1 LHVRE
6 LAGRSRLWLGAW
18 AYGDGSS
25 LQEAA
30 DDLVERLLQQARG
43 LQAGALSA
51 PAELSPPDRL
61 WLEFLWEIGEM
72 SARGEDVRARVLALD
87 G

>member
-6 LAGRSRLWLGAW
+6 LAGRCRLWLGAW

-30 DDLVERLLQQARG
+30 DDLVERLLAQARG
-43 LQAGALSA
+43 LRAGAISA
-51 PAELSPPDRL
+51 PAELSPPDRR

-72 SARGEDVRARVLALD
+72 SARGEDVRARVLA
-87 G
+87 